1 MSERRGHWY
10 LLTGFAL
17 GLALGLL
24 YAWLIDPLEYVNI
37 SPATLR
43 EVFKDQYRAL
53 IASAFAA
60 NGNLPRAQS
69 RLALLGDADTPRTL
83 AEQAQRM
90 LAADGSAE
98 EARALGLLAVALG
111 RAPLPLPTSSS
122 PTLPTSPPPTL
133 PSSPSP
139 TLPTSPSPPS
149 PSPTLRPSTTP
160 TLTMTPL
167 PTRTLTPTVG
177 APLILRER
185 IFICDLNLSGP
196 LIQVIAQDALG
207 QPLPGV
213 ESVVNWEG
221 GEDHFFTGLKP
232 ELGSGYADFTMTP
245 GILYTLRLA
254 ESAELIADLTPAE
267 CETATGSRYW
277 GSWLLIFRP

>member
-1 MSERRGHWY
+1 
-10 LLTGFAL
+10 
-17 GLALGLL
+17 
-24 YAWLIDPLEYVNI
+24 
-37 SPATLR
+37 
-43 EVFKDQYRAL
+43 
-53 IASAFAA
+53 
-60 NGNLPRAQS
+60 
-69 RLALLGDADTPRTL
+69 
-83 AEQAQRM
+83 
-90 LAADGSAE
+90 
-98 EARALGLLAVALG
+98 
-111 RAPLPLPTSSS
+111 
-122 PTLPTSPPPTL
+122 
-133 PSSPSP
+133 
-139 TLPTSPSPPS
+139 
-149 PSPTLRPSTTP
+149 
-160 TLTMTPL
+160 MTPL